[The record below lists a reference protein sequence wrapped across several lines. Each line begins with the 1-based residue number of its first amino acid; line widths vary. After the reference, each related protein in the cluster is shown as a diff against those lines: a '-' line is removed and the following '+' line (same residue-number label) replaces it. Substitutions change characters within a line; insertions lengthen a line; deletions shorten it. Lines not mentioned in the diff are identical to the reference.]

1 MVSLPSLAVGVHLF
15 FSCVSDLRW
24 YWSTPTG
31 GEATE
36 YSCCGAIHLQARSVM
51 SPTVHT
57 HRLYCF
63 WHCSQPDL
71 NCRCSSSWL
80 WLLSGQ
86 LFSSGH
92 QPGFTEVRI
101 AVIMHLDPLCYGDSS
116 AWPIPQVLEPP
127 EPPAA
132 IARPISFARAVVYV

>member
-92 QPGFTEVRI
+92 QPGFTEVRSQDCSNH
-101 AVIMHLDPLCYGDSS
+101 ASGPTVLWGQLSLAHPPRVRAPRAPSCYS
-116 AWPIPQVLEPP
+116 
-127 EPPAA
+127 
-132 IARPISFARAVVYV
+132 